1 MWRLVRWTAIAVG
14 VLLVLLA
21 IVAGAG
27 SRTERLRTLVVAT
40 LSERLDS
47 DVELEWFSV
56 DTFPTV
62 DIRGAGLQIRLRGAG
77 DVPPLVRVERFTIT
91 GGIFGLLSRPRR
103 FRTVA
108 LDGLQI
114 NIPPDRPG
122 RTGGGAPAGEPGGA
136 SPILVD
142 TLLSTDALLRIIPR
156 DPKKTPKEFAIHRLE
171 MTGVGS
177 ASRMPYAAELTNP
190 LPRGQIRTT
199 GHFGPW
205 NRGAPGG
212 TPLDG
217 QYRFEGVDLST
228 IKGIAG
234 TLTSTGAFDGTLE
247 RIDVKGETT
256 TPDFRLAHVEA
267 AMPLATRFTAVVDG
281 TDGDTYLKT
290 VEARLAE
297 TDILANGAVEGRPG
311 AKGRTVRLDVRVPGG
326 RIADLLRLSV
336 RAERPLLTGNV
347 ALRTAFLLPPGRE
360 EVAERLRLDG
370 AFDLSS
376 AEFTNARVREKLAEM
391 SSKASGGDGDGGGDR
406 VLTDLEGRFRL
417 AGGTLSF
424 ERLRFQV
431 PGASVHL
438 TGSYGLRSE
447 VIDFEGTLRMRAT
460 ISEAAGG
467 GVKSVLLKIVDPL
480 FRKKGAGAV
489 LPIRVRGTRT
499 EPKFGLDVVKAI
511 TPK

>member
-1 MWRLVRWTAIAVG
+1 MWRVVRWSAIAVG
-14 VLLVLLA
+14 ALLVLLA

-27 SRTERLRTLVVAT
+27 SRTERLRTLVVET

-47 DVELEWFSV
+47 DVQLESFSV

-62 DIRGAGLQIRLRGAG
+62 DIRGAGLQVRLRGAG
-77 DVPPLVRVERFTIT
+77 DVPPLVRVERFAIQ
-91 GGIFGLLSRPRR
+91 GGVFGLLSRPRR
-103 FRTVA
+103 FRTVT
-108 LDGLQI
+108 LEGLQI
-114 NIPPDRPG
+114 NIPPDRPERSG
-122 RTGGGAPAGEPGGA
+122 ESGQAGGSGEA
-136 SPILVD
+136 SPILID
-142 TLLSTDALLRIIPR
+142 TLRSADALLRIIPR
-156 DPKKTPKEFAIHRLE
+156 DPAKTPREFAIHRLE
-171 MTGVGS
+171 MTGVGT
-177 ASRMPYAAELTNP
+177 ASRMPYTAELTNP
-190 LPRGQIRTT
+190 LPHGQIRTS

-217 QYRFEGVDLST
+217 QYRFEQVDLST

-234 TLTSTGAFDGTLE
+234 TLTSTGAFGGTLG

-267 AMPLATRFTAVVDG
+267 AMPLSTRFTALVDG
-281 TDGDTYLKT
+281 TDGDTYLRT

-297 TDILANGAVEGRPG
+297 TAILASGAVEGRPG
-311 AKGRTVRLDVRVPGG
+311 VRGRTVRLDVRVPDG
-326 RIADLLRLSV
+326 RIEDLLRLAV
-336 RAERPLLTGNV
+336 RAERPLLTGDV

-370 AFDLSS
+370 VFDLSS
-376 AEFTNARVREKLAEM
+376 AQFTNARVGEKLAEM
-391 SSKASGGDGDGGGDR
+391 SRKARGEDDADGAAR

-424 ERLRFQV
+424 DRLRFQV

-447 VIDFEGTLRMRAT
+447 TIDFDGTLRMRAT

-467 GVKSVLLKIVDPL
+467 GIKSVLLKIVDPL

-489 LPIRVRGTRT
+489 LPIRVRGTRA
-499 EPKFGLDVVKAI
+499 EPKFGLDVVKAL